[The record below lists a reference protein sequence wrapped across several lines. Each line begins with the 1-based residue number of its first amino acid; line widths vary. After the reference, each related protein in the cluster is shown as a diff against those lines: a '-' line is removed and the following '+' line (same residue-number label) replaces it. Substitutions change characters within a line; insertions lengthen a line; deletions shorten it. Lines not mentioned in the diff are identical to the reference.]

1 MNFLKEK
8 FMNFFSLNFMNR
20 VIHQQRYFFL
30 AIPLCLGLCM
40 TVFMPAHAQNNWPEK
55 PIRFIV
61 PYTPGG
67 GTDAVTRHIA
77 EKITQDTQWSF
88 LIDNKPG
95 AGGNIGLDLL
105 AKAKPDGLT
114 LGMGQTSNLAIN
126 PAAMGKMPFDASKD
140 FVPVA
145 LVAEVPMVMVV
156 RADSTW
162 KNLDDMIKAARAKPE
177 SVKQALAG
185 TGTVGHLAGEM
196 LSKKANFKV
205 LSVPYK
211 GAAPALTDLLG
222 GQTDYMF
229 ATPQSV
235 LGMLQGG
242 KLKAL
247 AVTSA
252 QRLKVLPSVPTVAE
266 QGFKGFEAVDW
277 KMVVAPANTPL
288 PILKR
293 LNAAAE
299 KALNTPAFSAQM
311 AAEGSTPLGG
321 SLEKIAA
328 YLKSE
333 QAEWGDLIREA
344 GIKFD

>member
-1 MNFLKEK
+1 MTDAPKYVHDSARSK
-8 FMNFFSLNFMNR
+8 ARRMYFSLPLLLGVSCLSLTVANAQSNF
-20 VIHQQRYFFL
+20 
-30 AIPLCLGLCM
+30 PD
-40 TVFMPAHAQNNWPEK
+40 K

-67 GTDAVTRHIA
+67 GTDTVTRHLA
-77 EKITQDTQWSF
+77 EKITQDAQWAF

-95 AGGNIGLDLL
+95 AGGNIGMDLV
-105 AKAKPDGLT
+105 AKAKPDGFT
-114 LGMGQTSNLAIN
+114 IGMGQTANLAIN
-126 PAAMGKMPFDASKD
+126 PAAMGKLPFDASKD

-156 RADSTW
+156 RADSAW
-162 KNLDDMIKAARAKPE
+162 KNLDDMVKAAKAKPE
-177 SVKQALAG
+177 SIKQALAG

-211 GAAPALTDLLG
+211 GAAPAITDLLG

-247 AVTSA
+247 AVTSS
-252 QRLKVLPSVPTVAE
+252 QRLKVLPNVPTVAE
-266 QGFKGFEAVDW
+266 QGYKGFEAVDW

-288 PILKR
+288 PVLRR

-299 KALNTPAFSAQM
+299 KVLNSAGFTSQM

-333 QAEWGDLIREA
+333 QTEWGDLIREA

>member
-1 MNFLKEK
+1 MTPSNFELTQLFVKQRRGLLQ
-8 FMNFFSLNFMNR
+8 NFS
-20 VIHQQRYFFL
+20 VVV
-30 AIPLCLGLCM
+30 LGGLF
-40 TVFMPAHAQNNWPEK
+40 TVMAVATQAQTQWPEK

-61 PYTPGG
+61 PFTPGG
-67 GTDAVTRHIA
+67 GTDTVTRHLA

-95 AGGNIGLDLL
+95 AGGNIGMDLV

-126 PAAMGKMPFDASKD
+126 PSAMAKMPFDAQKD

-145 LVAEVPMVMVV
+145 LVAEIPMVLVV
-156 RADSTW
+156 RTDSAW
-162 KNLDDMIKAARAKPE
+162 KNLDDLIRSARAKPE

-211 GAAPALTDLLG
+211 GAAPAITDLLG

-229 ATPQSV
+229 STPQSV

-242 KLKAL
+242 KLRAL
-247 AVTSA
+247 AVTST
-252 QRLKVLPSVPTVAE
+252 QRLKVLPQVPTVAE
-266 QGFKGFEAVDW
+266 QGYKGFEAVDW
-277 KMVVAPANTPL
+277 KMVVAPANTPTPVL
-288 PILKR
+288 RR

-299 KALNTPAFSAQM
+299 KVLNSASFMAQM
-311 AAEGSTPLGG
+311 AAEGSTPIGG
-321 SLEKIAA
+321 NLEKIAA
-328 YLKSE
+328 YLKAE
-333 QAEWGDLIREA
+333 QSEWGDLIREA

>member
-1 MNFLKEK
+1 MHQVTVANTPQVWQ
-8 FMNFFSLNFMNR
+8 SLWGHLGVMALSL
-20 VIHQQRYFFL
+20 L
-30 AIPLCLGLCM
+30 AGL
-40 TVFMPAHAQNNWPEK
+40 TLQTTAQAQTAAYPTK
-55 PIRFIV
+55 SITMIV
-61 PYTPGG
+61 PFPPGG
-67 GTDAVTRHIA
+67 LADIVARPVAEAMGRELGQAVVI
-77 EKITQDTQWSF
+77 E
-88 LIDNKPG
+88 NKPG
-95 AGGNIGLDLL
+95 AGGGIGMGQV

-126 PAAMGKMPFDASKD
+126 PAAMGKLAFDASKD

-156 RADSTW
+156 RADAAW
-162 KNLDDMIKAARAKPE
+162 KNLDDMIKAAKAKPE
-177 SVKQALAG
+177 SIKQALAG

-211 GAAPALTDLLG
+211 GAAPAITDLLG

-247 AVTSA
+247 AVTSS
-252 QRLKVLPSVPTVAE
+252 QRLKVLPNVPTVAE

-288 PILKR
+288 PVLRR

-299 KALNTPAFSAQM
+299 KVLNSPGFASQM
-311 AAEGSTPLGG
+311 ASEGSTPLGG

-333 QAEWGDLIREA
+333 QTEWGDLIREA

>member
-1 MNFLKEK
+1 MTCTHPP
-8 FMNFFSLNFMNR
+8 
-20 VIHQQRYFFL
+20 HQHSVSKQAQRL
-30 AIPLCLGLCM
+30 RLTLPLCLGLM
-40 TVFMPAHAQNNWPEK
+40 WFAGAPVWAQTNWPDK
-55 PIRFIV
+55 PIRFVV

-67 GTDAVTRHIA
+67 GTDTVTRHLA
-77 EKITQDTQWSF
+77 EKITQDTQWAF
-88 LIDNKPG
+88 LVDNKPG
-95 AGGNIGLDLL
+95 AGGNIGMDLV
-105 AKAKPDGLT
+105 AKAKPDGFT

-126 PAAMGKMPFDASKD
+126 PAAMAKLPFDAGKD

-145 LVAEVPMVMVV
+145 LVAEVPTVLVV
-156 RADSTW
+156 RADATW
-162 KNLDDMIKAARAKPE
+162 KNLDDMVKAAKAKPE
-177 SVKQALAG
+177 SLKQALAG

-205 LSVPYK
+205 L
-211 GAAPALTDLLG
+211 
-222 GQTDYMF
+222 
-229 ATPQSV
+229 PQ
-235 LGMLQGG
+235 
-242 KLKAL
+242 
-247 AVTSA
+247 
-252 QRLKVLPSVPTVAE
+252 VPTVAE
-266 QGFKGFEAVDW
+266 QGYKGFEAVDW

-299 KALNTPAFSAQM
+299 KALNSPGFSAQM

-333 QAEWGDLIREA
+333 QFEWGDLIREA

>member
-1 MNFLKEK
+1 MTPSNFELTQLFVKQRRG
-8 FMNFFSLNFMNR
+8 FLQNFS
-20 VIHQQRYFFL
+20 VVV
-30 AIPLCLGLCM
+30 LGGLF
-40 TVFMPAHAQNNWPEK
+40 TVMAVATQAQTQWPEK

-61 PYTPGG
+61 PFTPGG
-67 GTDAVTRHIA
+67 GTDTVTRHLA

-95 AGGNIGLDLL
+95 AGGNIGMDLV

-126 PAAMGKMPFDASKD
+126 PSAMAKMPFDAQKD

-145 LVAEVPMVMVV
+145 LVAEIPMVLVV
-156 RADSTW
+156 RTDSAW
-162 KNLDDMIKAARAKPE
+162 KNLDDLIRSARAKPE

-211 GAAPALTDLLG
+211 GAAPAITDLLG

-229 ATPQSV
+229 STPQSV

-242 KLKAL
+242 KLRAL
-247 AVTSA
+247 AVTST
-252 QRLKVLPSVPTVAE
+252 QRLKVLPQVPTVAE
-266 QGFKGFEAVDW
+266 QGYKGFEAVDW
-277 KMVVAPANTPL
+277 KMVVAPANTPTPVL
-288 PILKR
+288 RR

-299 KALNTPAFSAQM
+299 KVLSSASFMAQM
-311 AAEGSTPLGG
+311 AAEGSTPIGG
-321 SLEKIAA
+321 NLEKIAA
-328 YLKSE
+328 YLKAE
-333 QAEWGDLIREA
+333 QSEWGDLIREA

>member
-1 MNFLKEK
+1 MTPSNFELTQLFVKQRRGLLQ
-8 FMNFFSLNFMNR
+8 NFS
-20 VIHQQRYFFL
+20 VVV
-30 AIPLCLGLCM
+30 LGGLF
-40 TVFMPAHAQNNWPEK
+40 TVMAVATQAQTQWPEK

-61 PYTPGG
+61 PFTPGG
-67 GTDAVTRHIA
+67 GTDTVTRHLA

-95 AGGNIGLDLL
+95 AGGNIGMDLV

-126 PAAMGKMPFDASKD
+126 PSAMAKMPFDAQKD

-145 LVAEVPMVMVV
+145 LVAEIPMVLVV
-156 RADSTW
+156 RTDSAW
-162 KNLDDMIKAARAKPE
+162 KNLDDLIRSARAKPE

-211 GAAPALTDLLG
+211 GAAPAITDLLG

-229 ATPQSV
+229 STPQSV

-242 KLKAL
+242 KLRAL

-252 QRLKVLPSVPTVAE
+252 QRLKVLPQVPTVAE
-266 QGFKGFEAVDW
+266 QGYKGFEAVDW
-277 KMVVAPANTPL
+277 KMVVAPANTPTPVL
-288 PILKR
+288 RR

-299 KALNTPAFSAQM
+299 KVLNSASFMAQM
-311 AAEGSTPLGG
+311 AAEGSTPIGG
-321 SLEKIAA
+321 NLEKIAA
-328 YLKSE
+328 YLKAE
-333 QAEWGDLIREA
+333 QSEWGDLIREA